1 MIYRVSIRDL
11 RPWRKLITADSELEA
26 LKIALDKFRSERNY
40 EPIADDVFVERDIE
54 QFFLGRCDGSK

>member
-1 MIYRVSIRDL
+1 MIYRVSVRDPL
-11 RPWRKLITADSELEA
+11 PWREFITADSELEA

-40 EPIADDVFVERDIE
+40 EPIADNVFVERDIE